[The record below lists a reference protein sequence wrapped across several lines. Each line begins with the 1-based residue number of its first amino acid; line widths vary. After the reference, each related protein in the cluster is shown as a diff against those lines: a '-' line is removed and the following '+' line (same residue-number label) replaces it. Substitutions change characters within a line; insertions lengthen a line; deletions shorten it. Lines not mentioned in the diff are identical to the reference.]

1 MLRSIACPNSSS
13 QVVVSLNSI
22 LLEETDMSHFSTL
35 RTKITDAEILKTS
48 LRDLGINVKTETDLR
63 GYQGQRV
70 RADIVAI
77 LEGEYDLGWSR
88 NSDGSFDLIA
98 DLWGVAKK
106 HNQTELINSINQKY
120 AVNKTLSEVQQRGG
134 LQNANVTLVLQ

>member
-1 MLRSIACPNSSS
+1 MRPLKFKRCSS
-13 QVVVSLNSI
+13 QPYKRRKS
-22 LLEETDMSHFSTL
+22 TMSHFSTL

-48 LRDLGINVKTETDLR
+48 LRDLGISVKTDADVR
-63 GYQGQRV
+63 GYNGQRV
-70 RADIVAI
+70 RSDIVAT

-88 NSDGSFDLIA
+88 NTDGSFDLIA

-120 AVNKTLSEVQQRGG
+120 AVNKTLAAVKQRG
-134 LQNANVTLVLQ
+134 LQNANVKSVLQT